1 MTQSLLDLF
10 SKILS
15 KTYFKKQMIGLELRA
30 MLSWEL
36 QIVGWSVKNV
46 ASKSSLLTQIVAS

>member
-15 KTYFKKQMIGLELRA
+15 KTYLKKQMIGLELRA

-46 ASKSSLLTQIVAS
+46 ASKSSLLTHIVAS